1 MIRVFIPRNLIG
13 EPGFTQ
19 FVRRCQD
26 MKTRNDTPRNTKFT
40 AFESPAGLC
49 VPSLPDIDELTTP
62 PQLVD
67 GPRAFNFF
75 EPGHPIAAGF
85 KETSNQFEIDLR
97 PKASARRLSLTR
109 KSDRLEESIYWLLS
123 AAVLIYLLL
132 GIIGS

>member
-1 MIRVFIPRNLIG
+1 
-13 EPGFTQ
+13 
-19 FVRRCQD
+19 
-26 MKTRNDTPRNTKFT
+26 MKTLNDNPRDTKST

-49 VPSLPDIDELTTP
+49 VPSLPDIELTTP
-62 PQLVD
+62 SELA
-67 GPRAFNFF
+67 GGTRAFNFF

-85 KETSNQFEIDLR
+85 KETRNQFEIDLR
-97 PKASARRLSLTR
+97 PRVSARRRFLTK

>member
-1 MIRVFIPRNLIG
+1 
-13 EPGFTQ
+13 
-19 FVRRCQD
+19 
-26 MKTRNDTPRNTKFT
+26 MKTPKDTPRNTKST

-49 VPSLPDIDELTTP
+49 VPSLPEIELAAP
-62 PQLVD
+62 PQLV
-67 GPRAFNFF
+67 GGTRAFNFF
-75 EPGHPIAAGF
+75 EPGHPIAAAL

-97 PKASARRLSLTR
+97 PKVSARRRFLTK